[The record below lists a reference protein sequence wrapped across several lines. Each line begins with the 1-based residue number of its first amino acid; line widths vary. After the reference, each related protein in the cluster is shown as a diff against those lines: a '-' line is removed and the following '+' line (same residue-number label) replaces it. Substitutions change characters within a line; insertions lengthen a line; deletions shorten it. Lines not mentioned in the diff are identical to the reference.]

1 MSHIKN
7 KNSHYFLFALFI
19 FGSFSLRS
27 QDLLKK
33 LDAEFTNEKVYEI
46 ATFKTTRIG
55 LGHSIET
62 RKKGALQIA
71 LYNRYWNIPDFKGQR
86 FLADV
91 VSTYYGLAYAFTD
104 DITFGMGYTNHDKI
118 IDGYLKYRLLRQQ
131 KSSKKAP
138 ISITILQTFS
148 HRKTV
153 DSGINY
159 YQPEDES
166 TKYGFTSQV
175 LIARKL
181 NSNLSLQIAPVFIH
195 SQSNEL
201 LNESKN
207 QFAIAFSGRH
217 KFNKHTSIV
226 SEYYYLTNPLKSIET
241 FNAFM
246 VGINWEVSDLMLQFH
261 ITNARNFT
269 EDSFITQTI
278 NNFNFKDGNLHFGVN
293 ATFILHTRKNRLKI
307 QLD

>member
-1 MSHIKN
+1 MNN
-7 KNSHYFLFALFI
+7 KSRHYFIFALFI
-19 FGSFSLRS
+19 FVSFSLKS

-33 LDAEFTNEKVYEI
+33 LDAEFANQEMFEI
-46 ATFKTTRIG
+46 ATFKTIRIG

-91 VSTYYGLAYAFTD
+91 VSTYYGLEYAFTD
-104 DITFGMGYTNHDKI
+104 DVTFGMGYTNHDKI
-118 IDGYLKYRLLRQQ
+118 IDGYLKYRLLKQQ
-131 KSSKKAP
+131 KNAKKAP
-138 ISITILQTFS
+138 ISITLVQTFS

-153 DSGINY
+153 DGGVNY
-159 YQPEDES
+159 LQPLVES
-166 TKYGFTSQV
+166 NKYGFSSQV

-181 NSNLSLQIAPVFIH
+181 NSNLSLQIAPIFIH

-207 QFAIAFSGRH
+207 QFAISFSGRH
-217 KFNKHTSIV
+217 KFNKHASIV
-226 SEYYYLTNPLKSIET
+226 SEYFYNTNPLKSIET

-246 VGINWEVSDLMLQFH
+246 VG
-261 ITNARNFT
+261 
-269 EDSFITQTI
+269 
-278 NNFNFKDGNLHFGVN
+278 
-293 ATFILHTRKNRLKI
+293 
-307 QLD
+307 